1 MKLVFSPQAWDDYL
15 YWQRT
20 NEKTVARIHELIKA
34 ILRDPF
40 CGIGKP
46 EPLKQALS
54 GCWSRR
60 IDAKHRIVYRV
71 LAGAIELV
79 QLRFHY

>member
-1 MKLVFSPQAWDDYL
+1 MNLTFSPEAWDDYL
-15 YWQRT
+15 YWYRT
-20 NEKTVARIHELIKA
+20 DQKVLDRIHALIQA

-40 CGIGKP
+40 RGIGKP

-54 GCWSRR
+54 VCWSRR

-71 LAGAIELV
+71 KAGAIELV
-79 QLRFHY
+79 QLRWHY